1 MIKEGSKVAIDYTLT
16 VDGKTADTS
25 KGRGPLE
32 YVQGAG
38 HIITGLEKALLGLKP
53 GDKKSVDVPAKEA
66 YGEVNPDAKRK
77 VPRSA
82 IQNIENIKIGDVV
95 GASNGEHSF
104 RAVISAITPEEVE
117 LDFNHPLAGKD
128 LHFDVEIIS
137 VK

>member
-16 VDGKTADTS
+16 VDGKVADTS

-82 IQNIENIKIGDVV
+82 IQNIENIKVGDVV

-104 RAVISAITPEEVE
+104 RAVVSQVTSEEVE